1 VNIRLELILFLLV
14 ISVIPLSVV
23 VYGTYDYSKEAIRD
37 SVTASLMG
45 ATRNAGNTIDS
56 WMDTRKDDIRIIS
69 SIAGSTEKEK
79 LPEYLHTFESNR
91 EGVYEEFFIINPDGN
106 ITLSTLNR
114 TGYAGKERYFTEAS
128 KGILYISDVSFS
140 SVTGLP
146 EITITNPVRK
156 NGTITG
162 ILGARV
168 SMEQLYT
175 LIESIDVGK
184 SGEIFVVN
192 NKGELIFHRDRSR
205 ILLEKINTNLSVK
218 EIMSEKSGIGEYSN
232 DKGEKVLSSSYWLLI
247 YKWGLVV
254 VKSKDEAYAEV
265 LALERLIVGISFL
278 AFFCVI
284 LLAFVIS
291 KQITKP
297 IEALKNGA
305 HSLVRG
311 HFKPIPT
318 SSKNEI
324 GELTII
330 FNQTAKELLDIRE
343 KLETKIELANKDL
356 EEKNKE
362 LIHANKEL
370 KKLDNLK
377 SDFLSLVSHELKTP
391 LSAIRTS
398 AEFLESEE
406 RMEPEVGKEMLDN
419 VINNVD
425 RLTRLINDILDL
437 SKIEAGKM
445 EFDFEEVKVE
455 EIAKVAIENIRYLAM
470 KNKITISL
478 DIPENLSPVLA
489 DREKLIIVLNNL
501 LSNALKF
508 TYNGGRV
515 FLSAKEEKDNIEIRV
530 EDTGIGID
538 KDKVSKIFDKFYQ
551 ADSTSR
557 RKIGGSGLGLTI
569 SSGIIGA
576 HGSEICVKSEPLK
589 GSIFYFKLKKYEIK

>member
-1 VNIRLELILFLLV
+1 MNIRLELILFLLV
-14 ISVIPLSVV
+14 ISVIPLSAV
-23 VYGTYDYSKEAIRD
+23 VYVSYDYSKEAIRD
-37 SVTASLMG
+37 SVTTSLMG
-45 ATRNAGNTIDS
+45 ATKNAGNAIDS

-69 SIAGSTEKEK
+69 SIAGSTEKEQ
-79 LPEYLHTFESNR
+79 LPEYLHTFESER
-91 EGVYEEFFIINPDGN
+91 EGVYEEFFIINLDGN

-128 KGILYISDVSFS
+128 TGKLYISDVSFS

-168 SMEQLYT
+168 RMEQLYM

-205 ILLEKINTNLSVK
+205 ILLEKINNNLSVK
-218 EIMSEKSGIGEYSN
+218 EIMSEKSGIGEYTN
-232 DKGEKVLSSSYWLLI
+232 DKGEKVLGSSYWLLI

-297 IEALKNGA
+297 IEALKDGA

-311 HFKPIPT
+311 NFKPIPT

-324 GELTII
+324 GELTKI
-330 FNQTAKELLDIRE
+330 FNQTAKELLDIRK
-343 KLETKIELANKDL
+343 KLEAKIEIANKDL
-356 EEKNKE
+356 EEKNME
-362 LIHANKEL
+362 LIAANEEL
-370 KKLDNLK
+370 KKLDTMK
-377 SDFLSLVSHELKTP
+377 SDFISLVSHELKTP

-398 AEFLESEE
+398 AEFLDSE
-406 RMEPEVGKEMLDN
+406 MTSDPKVQKEMLEN
-419 VINNVD
+419 IIRNID
-425 RLTRLINDILDL
+425 RQTRLINDILDL

-445 EFDFEEVKVE
+445 EFQFGQFDIQ
-455 EIAKVAIENIRYLAM
+455 EITTAALETIGNLALE
-470 KNKITISL
+470 KNITISV
-478 DIPENLSPVLA
+478 DFPGELSPVFG
-489 DREKLIIVLNNL
+489 DKEKLIIVLNNL
-501 LSNALKF
+501 LGNALKF
-508 TYNGGRV
+508 TPNGGGIL
-515 FLSAKEEKDNIEIRV
+515 LSAKEFKDSIEVRV
-530 EDTGIGID
+530 KDTGIGIE
-538 KDKVSKIFDKFYQ
+538 KKELENIFEKFYQ
-551 ADSTSR
+551 VDGTSR
-557 RKIGGSGLGLTI
+557 RKTAGSGLGLSI
-569 SSGIIGA
+569 SSGIIKA
-576 HGSEICVKSEPLK
+576 HGGEIYVESELGK
-589 GSIFYFKLKKYEIK
+589 GSTFFFRLKKAR